1 MRVELLLSPDCPNAA
16 AARAVL
22 VTCLTR
28 LGLPTAMRERVGA
41 YPSPTILIDG
51 IDVMTGRL
59 PAPLPRHA
67 CRLDVP
73 TESRVSAA
81 LRAGAT
87 AQTATMDTTA
97 DGAGPVRTAG
107 W

>member
-22 VTCLTR
+22 VSCLTR

-51 IDVMTGRL
+51 IDVMTGRV
-59 PAPLPRHA
+59 PAPPRHA

-81 LRAGAT
+81 LRAVALPMRQRP
-87 AQTATMDTTA
+87 AR
-97 DGAGPVRTAG
+97 PCL
-107 W
+107 